1 MKKGL
6 ELCKFGGQILA
17 TCTLQMV
24 AGGVITAIMPPNVS
38 VAYKAAVKVGSY
50 LIAGVATHAIDRS
63 VAETFDQ
70 IDEIIETIDECKKV
84 LQKKEPEPV
93 SEETSE
99 EEDGE

>member
-6 ELCKFGGQILA
+6 EFCKFGGQILA

-50 LIAGVATHAIDRS
+50 LIAGVATYAIDRS

-84 LQKKEPEPV
+84 LRQKEPEPV

-99 EEDGE
+99 EKDGE